1 MRISAIAYMLATLFG
16 TVIAS
21 GSFLDRLNF
30 TSTDQLFVTEFANHG
45 HAFINAAS
53 IPMRTNLKRRSLKEE
68 AIGGVPK
75 KFNIIDRVFGAS
87 SSSDG
92 ASTISSRQR
101 RPLSATERAQNLNR
115 ASMLK
120 ENFISPAN
128 GTDVITH
135 PIAVIKCSNQTLC
148 IQPKLQ
154 LLPTYDVYYCKHVGH
169 GVRFYFLVKEGL
181 LLHPNIRL
189 VDDINKAQI
198 VVYLPV
204 SAPWEISECSDPKF
218 KSRTVVLDEAD
229 DQNLIEPGASP
240 CLQNSM
246 QSNRTDHHSHGDV
259 NYCHLWRL
267 LCAVNGAVS
276 FIRNDTITES

>member
-1 MRISAIAYMLATLFG
+1 MRISAISCMLSTLLG

-21 GSFLDRLNF
+21 RSFLDRLNF
-30 TSTDQLFVTEFANHG
+30 TSTDQLFVTGFANHG

-53 IPMRTNLKRRSLKEE
+53 NSMRTNLKRRSLKEE
-68 AIGGVPK
+68 AVGGVPK
-75 KFNIIDRVFGAS
+75 KLNIIDEVFGAS
-87 SSSDG
+87 SSSD
-92 ASTISSRQR
+92 AESTISSRQR
-101 RPLSATERAQNLNR
+101 RLFSATARAQNLNR
-115 ASMLK
+115 ASMLI

-204 SAPWEISECSDPKF
+204 SAPWEISECSDAKF
-218 KSRTVVLDEAD
+218 KSKTVVLDEAD
-229 DQNLIEPGASP
+229 DPNLMEPGASP
-240 CLQNSM
+240 RPLNSTR
-246 QSNRTDHHSHGDV
+246 SNTTDHHSHGDG
-259 NYCHLWRL
+259 NYFYLGLL
-267 LCAVNGAVS
+267 LCAVNGAVG
-276 FIRNDTITES
+276 FIRNDTVTES